1 VGVTVLLSVVTEG
14 FRPASLAMYSDL
26 VPPERRKPAFALAR
40 LAVNLGMSVGPA
52 LGGFLAERSFLY
64 LFWVNGVTTLLAAAV
79 LVLWPFSRRK
89 HHATGATLGGTPL
102 SGGVGALA
110 AAQMEGDGAA
120 AAPAGSAWQDRRFL
134 VFLLSVF
141 PLTLVFFQHMGPMAL
156 YLVDH
161 LDLSKQTYGW
171 IFTINTLMI
180 VFLEVP
186 LNTAMI
192 AWPHGKALTLG
203 ALLTAIG
210 FGGLAFP
217 GGLGLV
223 VVTTVVWTFG
233 EMILFP
239 TMSAYVADAAPPVR
253 LGQYMGLYTMTF
265 GLAFAVGPWAGTLL
279 LVHLGGYALWG
290 AAFLVGLLAA
300 FLFRR
305 L

>member
-1 VGVTVLLSVVTEG
+1 
-14 FRPASLAMYSDL
+14 
-26 VPPERRKPAFALAR
+26 
-40 LAVNLGMSVGPA
+40 
-52 LGGFLAERSFLY
+52 
-64 LFWVNGVTTLLAAAV
+64 
-79 LVLWPFSRRK
+79 
-89 HHATGATLGGTPL
+89 
-102 SGGVGALA
+102 
-110 AAQMEGDGAA
+110 
-120 AAPAGSAWQDRRFL
+120 
-134 VFLLSVF
+134 
-141 PLTLVFFQHMGPMAL
+141 
-156 YLVDH
+156 
-161 LDLSKQTYGW
+161 
-171 IFTINTLMI
+171 
-180 VFLEVP
+180 
-186 LNTAMI
+186 MI